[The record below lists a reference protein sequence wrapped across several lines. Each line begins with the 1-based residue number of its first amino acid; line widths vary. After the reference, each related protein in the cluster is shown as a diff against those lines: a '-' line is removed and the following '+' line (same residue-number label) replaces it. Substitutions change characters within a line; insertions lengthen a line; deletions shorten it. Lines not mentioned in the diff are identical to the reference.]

1 MAAVKKDSPVKEAK
15 TYKVLVSFL
24 DIEQDRK
31 YLTGEEYIPDGAK
44 KERIDHLIKLG
55 LIEAR

>member
-24 DIEQDRK
+24 DIEQNKK
-31 YLTGEEYIPDGAK
+31 YFSGEEYFPEGAK